1 MEDRQHSVLP
11 EIGEA
16 VALVFQGQPFGP
28 DMDPDTKQMVMSLNT
43 FKGIFK
49 GVAVEPLDQNG
60 VSIWFIG
67 SMDGSIVWRLKRDQI
82 LMWTPMPSLN
92 RA

>member
-1 MEDRQHSVLP
+1 
-11 EIGEA
+11 
-16 VALVFQGQPFGP
+16 
-28 DMDPDTKQMVMSLNT
+28 MDPDTKQMVMSLNT

-49 GVAVEPLDQNG
+49 GVAVEPPDKDGFILP
-60 VSIWFIG
+60 VVPIWFIG

-82 LMWTPMPSLN
+82 LLWTPMPSLN